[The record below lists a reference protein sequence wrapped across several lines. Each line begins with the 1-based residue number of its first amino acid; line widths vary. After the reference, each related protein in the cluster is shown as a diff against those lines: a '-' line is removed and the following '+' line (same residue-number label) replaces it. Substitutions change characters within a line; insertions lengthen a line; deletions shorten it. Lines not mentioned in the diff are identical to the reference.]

1 MTSYCVC
8 GKLNIKKHLSQQNRM
23 RRPDN
28 ILGGLLP
35 RKQRGYHGTMGDTLL
50 GRTSDHK
57 NAGENAMRLF
67 TFADGKLTTSMFCSL
82 LLFTFL

>member
-1 MTSYCVC
+1 
-8 GKLNIKKHLSQQNRM
+8 
-23 RRPDN
+23 
-28 ILGGLLP
+28 
-35 RKQRGYHGTMGDTLL
+35 MGDTLL